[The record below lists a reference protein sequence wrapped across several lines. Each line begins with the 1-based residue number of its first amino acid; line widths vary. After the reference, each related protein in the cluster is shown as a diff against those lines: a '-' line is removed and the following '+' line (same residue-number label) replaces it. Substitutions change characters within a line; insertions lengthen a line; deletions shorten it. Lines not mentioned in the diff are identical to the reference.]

1 MPKEIAHDIKKRI
14 QSMEK
19 KSDVYIATN
28 NENPRSRSIQAMRDA
43 TDDDGI
49 LTIESLEKELA
60 KTGIGETSSQ
70 YLIGQAEVE
79 GILVR
84 HDAES
89 WAWL

>member
-1 MPKEIAHDIKKRI
+1 
-14 QSMEK
+14 
-19 KSDVYIATN
+19 
-28 NENPRSRSIQAMRDA
+28 MRDA
-43 TDDDGI
+43 TDDTGI

-60 KTGIGETSSQ
+60 KTGIDETSSQ